1 MVEGGTRMKTFRA
14 FLRMA
19 KDRSGATVI
28 EYCLIAG
35 IVSLAIV
42 GGASAI
48 GTNTNTS
55 FNAVQAGFDA
65 AP

>member
-1 MVEGGTRMKTFRA
+1 MKKVTK
-14 FLRMA
+14 LLSLL

-48 GTNTNTS
+48 GTSTSDS
-55 FNAVQAGFDA
+55 FNAVQAGFEQS
-65 AP
+65 

>member
-1 MVEGGTRMKTFRA
+1 MKTFRHV
-14 FLRMA
+14 LRML

-35 IVSLAIV
+35 IISIAIV

-48 GTNTNTS
+48 GSSTNNS
-55 FNAVQAGFDA
+55 FNAVQAGFDGT
-65 AP
+65 P

>member
-1 MVEGGTRMKTFRA
+1 MKTLKQLKR
-14 FLRMA
+14 LL
-19 KDRSGATVI
+19 KDRSGATVV

-35 IVSLAIV
+35 IISLAVV

-48 GTNTNTS
+48 GSNTNNS

>member
-1 MVEGGTRMKTFRA
+1 MKN
-14 FLRMA
+14 LQ
-19 KDRSGATVI
+19 KLLLVLKNRSGATVI

-55 FNAVQAGFDA
+55 FTAVQAGFDGS
-65 AP
+65 